1 MTATRRAAKTERSES
16 TPDPATRFASV
27 VELAALLRKRK
38 ASAVELAESVLADLE
53 REGPRY
59 NALASLM
66 RERALRE
73 ARAADR
79 ALARGAART
88 PLVGIP
94 YGAKDLLAAVGAP
107 TTWGAP
113 QYAEQT
119 FDEDAAVVD
128 RLRRAG
134 AVLAA
139 KLAMVELAGGG
150 GYRYPKASLQGPGL
164 NPWDTGRWSGG
175 SSSGSGAAV
184 GAGLVPF
191 AIGSETSGS
200 IGTPA
205 AYCGVTGLRP
215 TYGLVSRRGA
225 MALSWT
231 LDKIG
236 PMARSAED
244 CAIVL
249 EAIAG
254 PDSGDATLSGKRFK
268 RLDRR
273 AATARVRA
281 VRVGYSGEELVLA
294 TPEAKAALE
303 KGIAEFRRILKPKVV
318 KAALPE
324 GLPYGPMVFT
334 VHAAEG
340 AAAFADL
347 IESPHWEELRDT
359 RQMIGLRDALD
370 IRARDYLR
378 ALRLRTVLQER
389 LRALFQDV
397 DVLLSFGRN
406 TTATPVGQR
415 LDQPA
420 SGSGGAPASQPRPVG
435 NVALIPAGNLAG
447 LPAIFFPCGF
457 GSDGL
462 PVGLQLV
469 GPPFSEP
476 LLVALAEA
484 YQRETDHHLRRPP
497 AATATRRAA
506 TTP

>member
-1 MTATRRAAKTERSES
+1 MEIATEILDGLES
-16 TPDPATRFASV
+16 DGPRYNS
-27 VELAALLRKRK
+27 LAALLREC
-38 ASAVELAESVLADLE
+38 ALAE
-53 REGPRY
+53 
-59 NALASLM
+59 
-66 RERALRE
+66 
-73 ARAADR
+73 ARLADR
-79 ALARGAART
+79 ALARGTARSA
-88 PLVGIP
+88 LIGIP

-113 QYAEQT
+113 PLAEQT
-119 FDEDAAVVD
+119 FAEDAGAIQK
-128 RLRRAG
+128 LRRSG

-150 GYRYPKASLQGPGL
+150 GYRYPSASLHGPGL

-175 SSSGSGAAV
+175 SSSGSGSAV

-191 AIGSETSGS
+191 ALGSETSGS

-215 TYGLVSRRGA
+215 TYGLVTRRGA

-236 PMARSAED
+236 PMARTAED
-244 CAIVL
+244 CGIVL

-254 PDSGDATLSGKRFK
+254 PDAGDASVSGRRFR

-273 AATARVRA
+273 RSAAAIKG
-281 VRVGYSGEELVLA
+281 VRVGYSGDELALA
-294 TPEAKAALE
+294 TPEARRALQR
-303 KGIAEFRRILKPKVV
+303 GIAEFRRVLKLRTVT
-318 KAALPE
+318 AALPE
-324 GLPYGPMVFT
+324 GFPYGPLVST

-340 AAAFADL
+340 ASIFAEL
-347 IESPHWEELRDT
+347 IEGGRWEELRDA
-359 RQMIGLRDALD
+359 RQKAGLREALE

-378 ALRLRTVLQER
+378 AMRLRTVLQGR
-389 LRALFQDV
+389 LRELFRDV

-406 TTATPVGQR
+406 TTATPVGAALDAAVPATGTPQR
-415 LDQPA
+415 P
-420 SGSGGAPASQPRPVG
+420 PG
-435 NVALIPAGNLAG
+435 NAALIAAGNLAG

-457 GSDGL
+457 GTDGL

-484 YQRETDHHLRRPP
+484 YQRETGHHLKRP
-497 AATATRRAA
+497 AI
-506 TTP
+506 